1 MWDKADAEARAA
13 LEDLAKEVGA
23 TEVDLPADYAGALDA
38 LRAIMAVDMAHNL
51 GAHLDKG
58 GEASQQFRDLVAE
71 GRSVTAVQY
80 LAAVRDARRYAEG
93 MMGIFEQVAD
103 AIITLSARGVS
114 PVGEATGDP
123 VFCSLWTLV
132 GFPALNVP
140 LLESS
145 EGLPI
150 GVQLIGAPG
159 RDERLLRTAR
169 ALIASLDEAE

>member
-1 MWDKADAEARAA
+1 
-13 LEDLAKEVGA
+13 
-23 TEVDLPADYAGALDA
+23 
-38 LRAIMAVDMAHNL
+38 MAVEMAHNL
-51 GAHLDKG
+51 GPHLEK

-80 LAAVRDARRYAEG
+80 LAAKRDARRYAEG

-103 AIITLSARGVS
+103 AIITLPAGGVA
-114 PVGEATGDP
+114 PQGIGATGDP
-123 VFCSLWTLV
+123 VFCTLWTLV

-169 ALIASLDEAE
+169 TLIASLGEAG